1 MLWSWGPQFASQ
13 SDVTVGSLIGN
24 LTKDVSEVLGI
35 VVNRMPVSLVPFR
48 YFITYF
54 TWSICDFEGLCVYL
68 ARMLVIVAMSGRVE
82 IASHVRQP
90 IYCCIVCCVQLVRDG
105 LEDYCSWIEIRQYP
119 LP

>member
-1 MLWSWGPQFASQ
+1 MDGLRWSWGPQFASQ

-48 YFITYF
+48 YLITYL

-82 IASHVRQP
+82 IASHVKHP
-90 IYCCIVCCVQLVRDG
+90 IYCCIVCCSFRWAWSDR
-105 LEDYCSWIEIRQYP
+105 LEGSGIESTG
-119 LP
+119 